1 MVMAGSSR
9 HSVRVAVSCLVAV
22 VTAAG
27 LLAGSGNPGVPAIP
41 GSQGMPNF
49 RLSGNL
55 TVIAANAAS
64 PVNPGPGK
72 AELNRAANLV
82 KDRAAALARSK
93 EKVTAVSV
101 ALAGLQAQAEAA
113 TERYDQAVAT
123 EQQAAAAYQAAAGRL
138 AIARQAQAAS
148 RARLAG
154 QAAADYE
161 AQGAL
166 GPMAVMVGGAGGPSA
181 YLNALGV
188 EQVLANHRTDT
199 LASDRADSAV
209 ADVFS
214 QQAAVLLAQK
224 QAAVAAVDALRLAA
238 QAAVDHQVAAVN
250 AAKSARGQAA
260 ALLAIAQTNNARLEA
275 EHRAA
280 VAAQM
285 RAAAAARAA
294 RERAA
299 ELAAARAGGA
309 GTGSGGSGGFSNGSP
324 AWTTGAGASAE
335 QGNIAASWALT
346 QIGKP
351 YQWGA
356 AGPGTYDCSGLA
368 MDAWA
373 RAGIQLGHYTGWQW
387 PSGPHIPISQ
397 LRRGDLVF
405 YATNTADP
413 STIHHVGIFIGGA
426 MIVDAPYTGAFV
438 RIDSIYQFAGLI
450 GATRPAN

>member
-9 HSVRVAVSCLVAV
+9 HSMRAAAGCLAAAVA
-22 VTAAG
+22 AAG
-27 LLAGSGNPGVPAIP
+27 LLAGSANPSSEGMPSFRLAGNPESLVRPVGP
-41 GSQGMPNF
+41 G
-49 RLSGNL
+49 
-55 TVIAANAAS
+55 
-64 PVNPGPGK
+64 PGPGK
-72 AELNRAANLV
+72 AALKAAAILV
-82 KDRAAALARSK
+82 QERAAALARSRQQ
-93 EKVTAVSV
+93 VTAVSV
-101 ALAGLQAQAEAA
+101 ALTRLQTRAEVV
-113 TERYDQAVAT
+113 TERYDMAVAT
-123 EQQAAAAYQAAAGRL
+123 EQQAAAAYQAAVARL
-138 AIARQAQAAS
+138 AVARRTQAGS
-148 RARLAG
+148 RRRVAG
-154 QAAADYE
+154 QAAADFE

-166 GPMAVMVGGAGGPSA
+166 GPMAVMFGGTGGPSA

-188 EQVLANHRTDT
+188 EQVLASHRTDA
-199 LASDRADSAV
+199 LATDSASSAV
-209 ADVFS
+209 ATVFS

-224 QAAVAAVDALRLAA
+224 QADVDQVEALRLAA
-238 QAAVDHQVAAVN
+238 RAAVDQQVAAVS
-250 AAKSARGQAA
+250 AARSAQGQAA
-260 ALLAIAQTNNARLEA
+260 ELLAIARTSNAKLEA

-280 VAAQM
+280 VLAAR

-299 ELAAARAGGA
+299 ELAAARASA
-309 GTGSGGSGGFSNGSP
+309 GKGGGSGGFVAGSP
-324 AWTTGAGASAE
+324 AWTTGAGASAA
-335 QGNIAASWALT
+335 QGNTAADWALT

-356 AGPGTYDCSGLA
+356 VGPDSYDCSGLA

-387 PSGPHIPISQ
+387 PAGPHIPIGQ

-413 STIHHVGIFIGGA
+413 ATIHHVGIYIGGG
-426 MIVDAPYTGAFV
+426 MMVDAPFTGVNV

>member
-1 MVMAGSSR
+1 MVMASSSR
-9 HSVRVAVSCLVAV
+9 HSVRVAAGCLVAAV
-22 VTAAG
+22 AAAG
-27 LLAGSGNPGVPAIP
+27 LLAGSANPSSEGMPSFRLDGNPGSLV
-41 GSQGMPNF
+41 
-49 RLSGNL
+49 
-55 TVIAANAAS
+55 S
-64 PVNPGPGK
+64 PVGPRPGPGK
-72 AELNRAANLV
+72 SELKAAASLV
-82 KDRAAALARSK
+82 KERAAALARSRQQ
-93 EKVTAVSV
+93 VTAVSV
-101 ALAGLQAQAEAA
+101 ALTRLQTQAEVA
-113 TERYDQAVAT
+113 TEQYDKAVAT
-123 EQQAAAAYQAAAGRL
+123 EQQAAAAYQAAAARL
-138 AIARQAQAAS
+138 AVARRTQADS
-148 RARLAG
+148 RSRVAG

-166 GPMAVMVGGAGGPSA
+166 GPMAVMFGGTGGPGA

-188 EQVLANHRTDT
+188 EQVLASHRTDT

-209 ADVFS
+209 ATVFS
-214 QQAAVLLAQK
+214 EQAAVLLAQK
-224 QAAVAAVDALRLAA
+224 QADVAQVDALRLAA
-238 QAAVDHQVAAVN
+238 QVAVDRQAAAVQAAR
-250 AAKSARGQAA
+250 SAQGQAA
-260 ALLAIAQTNNARLEA
+260 ALLAIARTNSAKLQA

-280 VAAQM
+280 VLAQE

-299 ELAAARAGGA
+299 ELAAARARNA
-309 GTGSGGSGGFSNGSP
+309 GKGGGSFGGGSP
-324 AWTTGAGASAE
+324 AWTTGTGASAAR
-335 QGNIAASWALT
+335 GNTAADWALT

-387 PSGPHIPISQ
+387 PSGPHIPIGQ

-413 STIHHVGIFIGGA
+413 ATIHHVGIYIGGG
-426 MIVDAPYTGAFV
+426 MMVDAPFTGAFV
-438 RIDSIYQFAGLI
+438 RIDSIYQFSGLI